1 MSAKPITVWDHDAHL
16 TLLQAIMAEAPPP
29 VAAWDKILARVAQKG
44 YNYTSGAVQYCP
56 PLFRSVYLRASE
68 TVVSRLHSRSSSP
81 PSYLWHKVSL
91 LTTLPFLTTLTA
103 ISLLHPKHHPL
114 LPLFTVPSSHHKS
127 HTTE

>member
-56 PLFRSVYLRASE
+56 PLSSSIYLRTSE
-68 TVVSRLHSRSSSP
+68 TIVSNLHSSPSFP
-81 PSYLWHKVSL
+81 PSYLHQLSL
-91 LTTLPFLTTLTA
+91 LITLPPFTAPITIPLFLPQHH
-103 ISLLHPKHHPL
+103 SLLSFHHLTFL
-114 LPLFTVPSSHHKS
+114 LQNHITG
-127 HTTE
+127 